1 MLAVSAEII
10 LGIDLGTTFSAV
22 AFINQHGKPEI
33 IPPREEGPTRT
44 TPSVIFFDEEGV
56 PIVGEEA
63 RNQAIIKP
71 PRTVRWVKREMANP
85 SFRKNI
91 DGTDYFPEDL
101 SALILVKLKN
111 DAESFLGKEICKAV
125 ISVPAYFK
133 DAQREATRK
142 AGQIAGLDVIR
153 IINEPTAAALAYG
166 LDKAQDNQTILVY
179 DFGGGTFDVTIMT
192 AKGKEF
198 KIIATDGDAKLGGK
212 DIDALL
218 VEYFAEQFQRE
229 HEIDLRAEPH
239 THHDLWDKAENTKRT
254 LSFRNNVAVALASGD
269 KTVRV
274 DIDVDFFD
282 ELIEDLIQQT
292 EECMNRIIQDSNM
305 TWEQIDT
312 VLLAGGSSRIPAV
325 RDMIKRLT
333 GKDVT
338 RDMNPDECVAMGA
351 AIQANLISRE
361 TGAPAP
367 TLEGGADLVV
377 YDVASH
383 SLGVKALSSD
393 KTKYINSI
401 IIPRFTPIPC
411 EKTRTYATNEDNQ
424 SRVDIE
430 VLQGENVDPN
440 STDVQLIGKAG
451 LKNVPPHK
459 AGDLVIEVTLKYNSD
474 GVIEVVAKELNSGE
488 LTRET
493 IMQKTGTLS
502 SEIIDEKRETISQF
516 DI

>member
-1 MLAVSAEII
+1 MSEEII

-33 IPPREEGPTRT
+33 IPPREEGLTRT
-44 TPSVIFFDEEGV
+44 TPSVIFFDEGGA
-56 PIVGEEA
+56 PIIGEEA
-63 RNQAIIKP
+63 RNQAIINP
-71 PRTVRWVKREMANP
+71 IRTVRWVKREMGNP

-91 DGTDYFPEDL
+91 DGKDYFPEDL
-101 SALILVKLKN
+101 SALILKKLKN
-111 DAESFLGKEICKAV
+111 DAESFLGKEIRKAV
-125 ISVPAYFK
+125 ISIPAYFK

-166 LDKAQDNQTILVY
+166 LEKAQDDQTILVY

-192 AKGKEF
+192 AKDKEF

-212 DIDALL
+212 DIDVLL

-229 HEIDLRAEPH
+229 HEIDLRNEPH
-239 THHDLWDKAENTKRT
+239 THQDLWDKAEKTKED
-254 LSFRNNVAVALASGD
+254 LSFRKNIPVVLASGE
-269 KTVRV
+269 KTLRV
-274 DIDVDFFD
+274 DIDVEFFD

-292 EECMNRIIQDSNM
+292 EECMNKVIQDANIN
-305 TWEQIDT
+305 WEQIDT
-312 VLLAGGSSRIPAV
+312 ILLAGGSSRIPAV
-325 RDMIKRLT
+325 REMIKRVT
-333 GKDVT
+333 GKDVA

-361 TGAPAP
+361 TGEPAP
-367 TLEGGADLVV
+367 VLEGGADLVV

-393 KTKYINSI
+393 KKKYINSI

-411 EKTRTYATNEDNQ
+411 EKTRTYSTNEDNQ
-424 SRVDIE
+424 NRVEIE

-440 STDVQLIGKAG
+440 SPEVQLIGKAG
-451 LKNVPPHK
+451 LKNLPPHK
-459 AGDLVIEVTLKYNSD
+459 AGDLVIEVTLQYNAD
-474 GVIEVVAKELNSGE
+474 GVIEVVAKELKSGE
-488 LTRET
+488 MTREI

-502 SEIIDEKRETISQF
+502 SEIIEEKRETISQF
-516 DI
+516 DV

>member
-1 MLAVSAEII
+1 MSEEII

-22 AFINQHGKPEI
+22 AFINKHGKPEI
-33 IPPREEGPTRT
+33 IPPREDSLTRT
-44 TPSVIFFDEEGV
+44 TPSVIFFDEEGN

-63 RNQAIIKP
+63 RNQALINP
-71 PRTVRWVKREMANP
+71 RRTVRWVKREMGNP
-85 SFRKNI
+85 SFRFNV
-91 DGTDYFPEDL
+91 DGKDYFPEDL
-101 SALILVKLKN
+101 SALILKKLKN
-111 DAESFLGKEICKAV
+111 DAEAFLGKEICKAV

-133 DAQREATRK
+133 DDQREKTRT

-166 LDKAQDNQTILVY
+166 LDKAQDDQTILVY

-229 HEIDLRAEPH
+229 HEIDLRVEPH
-239 THHDLWDKAENTKRT
+239 THQDLWDKAEKTKKD
-254 LSFRNNVAVALASGD
+254 LSFRNNVAVALASGE
-269 KTVRV
+269 KTLRV
-274 DIDVDFFD
+274 DIDVEFFN
-282 ELIEDLIQQT
+282 ELIEDLIKQT
-292 EECMNRIIQDSNM
+292 EECMNQVIQDSNM
-305 TWEQIDT
+305 NWEQIDT
-312 VLLAGGSSRIPAV
+312 ILLAGGSSRIPAV
-325 RDMIKRLT
+325 RDMIKRVT
-333 GKDVT
+333 GKEVT

-351 AIQANLISRE
+351 AIQANIISRE
-361 TGAPAP
+361 TGETAPI
-367 TLEGGADLVV
+367 LEGGADLVV

-383 SLGVKALSSD
+383 GLGVKALSSD
-393 KTKYINSI
+393 KKKYINSI

-424 SRVDIE
+424 SRVEIE

-440 STDVQLIGKAG
+440 SPEVQLIGKAG
-451 LKNVPPHK
+451 LKNLPPHK
-459 AGDLVIEVTLKYNSD
+459 AGDLVIEITLQYNAD
-474 GVIEVVAKELNSGE
+474 GVIEVIAKELKSGE
-488 LTRET
+488 KTREI

-502 SEIIDEKRETISQF
+502 SEIIEEKRETLSQF
-516 DI
+516 DV